1 MKVSLSF
8 FPDFKIYSCG
18 KLTVEWKWILKKI
31 LTLMNDSLGW
41 KNEKHKG
48 WNYTDKSSH
57 QTPER

>member
-48 WNYTDKSSH
+48 
-57 QTPER
+57 